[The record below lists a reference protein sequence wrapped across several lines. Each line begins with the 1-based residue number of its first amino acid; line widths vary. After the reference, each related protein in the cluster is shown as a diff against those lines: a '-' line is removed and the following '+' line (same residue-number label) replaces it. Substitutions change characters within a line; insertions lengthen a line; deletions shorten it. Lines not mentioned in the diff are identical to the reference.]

1 MESEKG
7 TLRPFSLRT
16 TLNSDVFL
24 ATTAALTLCLLIRVV
39 ARRIRPLSERRK
51 LLVFA
56 LSPRTRRQWWLK
68 SVIVLCACVA
78 EESAYRGVAWQILSY
93 STGQHM
99 WSAVICSAA
108 FAFAHW
114 VQGWI
119 SILMIYLLAVVM
131 HGLVEYTNSLLPA
144 MLVHG
149 IFDFIAIALISK
161 EASQYR
167 QNDSL
172 LDLRQ
177 ATHE

>member
-1 MESEKG
+1 
-7 TLRPFSLRT
+7 
-16 TLNSDVFL
+16 
-24 ATTAALTLCLLIRVV
+24 
-39 ARRIRPLSERRK
+39 
-51 LLVFA
+51 
-56 LSPRTRRQWWLK
+56 
-68 SVIVLCACVA
+68 
-78 EESAYRGVAWQILSY
+78 
-93 STGQHM
+93 M

-119 SILMIYLLAVVM
+119 SILMIFLLAVVM

-144 MLVHG
+144 MVVHG
-149 IFDFIAIALISK
+149 IFDFIAIALISR